1 MPEEILSSNDSQD
14 PRPRI
19 PGLDADATPLIGCGI
34 SLIGLLLGLRP
45 RLAAWPLA
53 MTAAVALLYR
63 DPDRITPQDQNALFA
78 PADGALHSIDQIYE
92 HRFLHTDATRLT
104 IHTSLIDVPVQRSPV
119 IGRIAYLEHVEPSG
133 TAETPSLHIGLQMAW
148 APILLTIT
156 AGPIGQQVL
165 SRVQQGESVSAGQR
179 LSIARFGAQVALLIP
194 SDAAEHFPSI
204 GTQLR
209 AGQTRIGQRAEMPGF
224 SFQ

>member
-1 MPEEILSSNDSQD
+1 MPEDILSSDEQH
-14 PRPRI
+14 PRI

-53 MTAAVALLYR
+53 LTAAVALLYR
-63 DPDRITPQDQNALFA
+63 DPERVTPQDERALFA
-78 PADGALHSIDQIYE
+78 PADGVLHSIDQIYE

-104 IHTSLIDVPVQRSPV
+104 IHASPIDVPVQRSPA
-119 IGRIAYLEHVEPSG
+119 IGTIAYLEHVEPAG
-133 TAETPSLHIGLQMAW
+133 VTEMPSLNIGIQTSW

-165 SRVQQGESVSAGQR
+165 SRVQQGAEVSAGQR

-194 SDAAEHFPSI
+194 SDVANNFPSS
-204 GTQLR
+204 GATMR
-209 AGQTRIGQRAEMPGF
+209 AGMTRIGQRTDLPGF
-224 SFQ
+224 SF